1 MVIKPSIDGVGGAGE
16 SVREALSSAPSPG
29 APNLERPC
37 HVGHMDGV
45 DAAGVGPGALDL
57 CTVLEQLLR
66 DL

>member
-29 APNLERPC
+29 ASNLERPC

-45 DAAGVGPGALDL
+45 DTAGVGPGALDL